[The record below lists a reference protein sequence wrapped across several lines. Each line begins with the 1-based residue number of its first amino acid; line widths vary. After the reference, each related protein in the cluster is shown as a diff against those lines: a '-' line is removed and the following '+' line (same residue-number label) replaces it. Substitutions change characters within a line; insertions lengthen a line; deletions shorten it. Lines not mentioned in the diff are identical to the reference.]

1 MTLHNAAVSAPPDQ
15 VPGNQV
21 YVARQPIYDRK
32 LNVYAYE
39 VLFRNSAR
47 QAEMDCGD
55 RATSEVIVNTL
66 MDIGLER
73 IVGSHIAFINFTEGF
88 LTGELPLPP
97 IHDKV
102 VLEVLENIEP
112 EPELIDGLAQ
122 LAAEGY
128 RIALDDFE
136 YDEKYVPLLQLA
148 HIVKLDVLALDAD
161 TLRETVRI
169 LRAYPLKLLAEK
181 VETHEQLRECQALG
195 FDFFQGYVFSKPD
208 LVSGK
213 RPSGNRLTVLQLL
226 NTLQDPRVEIS
237 ELEAAVARD
246 ASLALRLLSYINSAY
261 FGLRANVTSIRRA
274 LTLVGRRGIRQ
285 WASLV
290 LMTNLADGKP
300 AELMVTGMVRAKM
313 CERLGEVYGAIPAD
327 LFFTA
332 GLFSILDALLDQPL
346 GDIIEG
352 IAIDAEAAEALLERS
367 GVMGEILGNVIDFER
382 GHIEGWCPHLLER
395 CQLAYIDALKWSRE
409 VSELTG
415 S

>member
-1 MTLHNAAVSAPPDQ
+1 MTPLNAAVSAPPDQ
-15 VPGNQV
+15 APGDQV

-32 LNVYAYE
+32 LNLFAYE
-39 VLFRNSAR
+39 VLFRDSTR
-47 QAEMDCGD
+47 RSQVQCGD
-55 RATSEVIVNTL
+55 RATSEVVVNTL

-97 IHDKV
+97 MNDKV
-102 VLEVLENIEP
+102 VLEVLENVEP
-112 EPELIDGLAQ
+112 EPELIDGLAR

-136 YDEKYVPLLQLA
+136 YADKYVPLLQLA
-148 HIVKLDVLALDAD
+148 HIVKLDVLAMDSD
-161 TLRETVRI
+161 TLRETVSI

-181 VETHEQLRECQALG
+181 VETHDKLRECQALG
-195 FDFFQGYVFSKPD
+195 FDYFQGYVFSKPD
-208 LVSGK
+208 LISGK

-226 NTLQDPRVEIS
+226 NTLQNPRVEIS
-237 ELEAAVARD
+237 ELEATIARD

-327 LFFTA
+327 MFFTT

-346 GDIIEG
+346 REILDG
-352 IAIDAEAAEALLERS
+352 IAIDPEAADALLER
-367 GVMGEILGNVIDFER
+367 GGIMGETLGNVIDFER
-382 GHIEGWCPHLLER
+382 GEIEGWCPQLLER

-409 VSELTG
+409 ASELTG
-415 S
+415 T